1 MLAWMLYAVM
11 VSLLLSVGAF
21 VAERAARLKR
31 GRTRWIW
38 ITAIVASLALPTV
51 IASVTVQ
58 LPNVLNAAVA
68 EKVVVLREVT
78 TQALSPVMWVSGSAA
93 EPSGWRDFD
102 AALTNL
108 WRAASGA
115 MLLALLAAGAHLAWR
130 KRHWPQDTV
139 AGAQVYVTEGV
150 GPAVVGLLRPR
161 IVVPR
166 WVTMALPRHQSA
178 VIAHEQSHLDA
189 RDPQLFTLALA
200 LLVFMPWNL
209 PLWWQ
214 LRRLRYAI
222 EVDCDSRVLQGG
234 IDPTHYGETLIS
246 VGERQSA
253 YVGAVAAMSESKS
266 FLEERIRIMISKPVK
281 WRRVGVAALAGI
293 SLALTALAAQVSPP
307 NVRMADTAEKA
318 GGEVKHGERAAIKLP
333 STSLDKYVGAYKLD
347 AQVFIEVKREGDR
360 LMGRVTG
367 QPAFEIF
374 PESEQ
379 KFFWKI
385 TDAQLSFDIDGSGVV
400 QAATLHQHGQNMPMT
415 RVDMSEAVAAQAAL
429 DARIQ
434 AQAPT
439 PGSEAALRRSIAA
452 SAAGQINYDEMEPML
467 AKAAREQE
475 VGIIADAKHRGELKS
490 LTYKGVGN
498 MGWDAYEAEFANG
511 KRNFYISLA
520 PNGKI
525 AGLLAI
531 AAP

>member
-1 MLAWMLYAVM
+1 MLAWMLYVIM
-11 VSLLLSVGAF
+11 VTLLLSIGAF
-21 VAERAARLKR
+21 VAERAVRLRR

-51 IASVTVQ
+51 VASVTVQ
-58 LPNVLNAAVA
+58 LPNVMSATVA

-108 WRAASGA
+108 WRTASGA

-130 KRHWPQDTV
+130 KRRWPQDTV

-222 EVDCDSRVLQGG
+222 EVDCDARVLQSG

-281 WRRVGVAALAGI
+281 WRRVGVAALAGV

-307 NVRMADTAEKA
+307 NVRAVETSERQGGDQKPA
-318 GGEVKHGERAAIKLP
+318 GRVAIKLP
-333 STSLDKYVGAYKLD
+333 AATLDKYAGTYKLNE
-347 AQVFIEVKREGDR
+347 QTFIDVKREGES
-360 LMGRVTG
+360 LMARITG
-367 QPAFEIF
+367 QPPFEIF
-374 PESEQ
+374 PERDGY
-379 KFFWKI
+379 FFWKI
-385 TDAQLSFDIDGSGVV
+385 VDAQIEFANDGTGS
-400 QAATLHQHGQNMPMT
+400 ATLHQWGKDMPLT
-415 RVDMSEAVAAQAAL
+415 KVDAGVATAAQAAL
-429 DARIQ
+429 DERI
-434 AQAPT
+434 ASKTAA
-439 PGSEAALRRSIAA
+439 PGSEAALRHHLE
-452 SAAGQINYDEMEPML
+452 SAAAAKIDFDQMEPLLAEVSRKQETQML
-467 AKAAREQE
+467 A
-475 VGIIADAKHRGELKS
+475 
-490 LTYKGVGN
+490 LTKQLGAVQSIKFVGVGKQ
-498 MGWDAYEAEFANG
+498 GWDIYDVTYANG
-511 KRNFYISLA
+511 SLQYRIMMA
-520 PNGKI
+520 DNGKI
-525 AGLLAI
+525 SGLMAMAL
-531 AAP
+531 P

>member
-1 MLAWMLYAVM
+1 MLAWMLYVIM
-11 VSLLLSVGAF
+11 VTLLLSVGAF
-21 VAERAARLKR
+21 VAERAARLRR

-51 IASVTVQ
+51 IASVSLQ
-58 LPNVLNAAVA
+58 LPNVVSPAMA
-68 EKVVVLREVT
+68 EKVVVLREAT
-78 TQALSPVMWVSGSAA
+78 TQALSPVMWFSGSAA

-102 AALTNL
+102 SLLTNL

-115 MLLALLAAGAHLAWR
+115 MLLALILAGAQVAWR
-130 KRHWPQDTV
+130 KRRWKKDTV

-166 WVTMALPRHQSA
+166 WVTLALPRHQAA

-189 RDPQLFTLALA
+189 RDPQLFTLSLA

-222 EVDCDSRVLQGG
+222 EVDCDARVLRGG

-266 FLEERIRIMISKPVK
+266 FLEERIRIMISKPAK
-281 WRRVGVAALAGI
+281 WRRAGMAALAAM

-307 NVRMADTAEKA
+307 NVKTADTPASDA
-318 GGEVKHGERAAIKLP
+318 GGAKHGERVAIKLP
-333 STSLDKYVGAYKLD
+333 AASLDKYVGAYKLSAD
-347 AQVFIEVKREGDR
+347 TFIEVKREGDK
-360 LMGRVTG
+360 LMARVTG
-367 QPAFEIF
+367 QPSLELFA
-374 PESEQ
+374 ESETR
-379 KFFWKI
+379 FFWKI
-385 TDAQLSFDIDGSGVV
+385 VDAQMTFTLDGSGIV
-400 QAATLHQHGQNMPMT
+400 QSATLFQHGQVMPLA
-415 RVDMSEAVAAQAAL
+415 RVDSSEASAAQAAL

-434 AQAPT
+434 AQAQT
-439 PGSEAALRRSIAA
+439 PGTEAALRRSIEA
-452 SAAGQINYDEMEPML
+452 SNNGRINYEEMEPML

-475 VGIIADAKHRGELKS
+475 AGILAQAKYRGELKS
-490 LTYKGVGN
+490 LTFKGVGN
-498 MGWDAYEAEFANG
+498 MGWDSYEAQFTNG
-511 KRNFYISLA
+511 KMNYYISLA

-525 AGLLAI
+525 AGLMGI